1 MVITASTPR
10 AASAGVSA
18 IAALPWN
25 VSALDRV
32 RFHTVTWWPAWMRRD
47 AIGAPIAPS
56 PRKPSSA
63 TVSSSKKARW

>member
-1 MVITASTPR
+1 
-10 AASAGVSA
+10 
-18 IAALPWN
+18 
-25 VSALDRV
+25 
-32 RFHTVTWWPAWMRRD
+32 MRRD